1 MPDNE
6 RYEAPVE
13 KKPTLQ
19 DTEVERTDEPEVE
32 GHLLGGVASPDRK
45 SWDAESKRT

>member
-6 RYEAPVE
+6 RYTPPVE

-19 DTEVERTDEPEVE
+19 DSEVERTDEPEVE